1 MRWLTSRYD
10 LALRRPWP
18 GIGVRRRG
26 WIVSAAK
33 DGVTGFGDCA
43 PLPLLGRNGFA
54 QATACAIE
62 TALCDRAARAAGV
75 SLARWLNPNAASR
88 VQVNAAFP
96 GSAGASP
103 ARPPVRAGCPR
114 SQVIKLKL
122 PGDVA
127 EALRRIEQA
136 GAATLRLD
144 ANRGFSFEDAATLL
158 RAIADFPIDHVEEP
172 LRDPTLSALLA
183 LQAMVP
189 FPIAVDESLD
199 ELGIE
204 AVLSSG
210 LRRIVVKPMVLG
222 GPQRTREIAGRAA
235 AAGIEVVVTTA
246 MDSAV
251 GAWMAAHV
259 AAAVDTGLAHGLDT
273 ARWLAEDVAPGP
285 EPVAGWLDI
294 PDRPGL
300 GVVP

>member
-1 MRWLTSRYD
+1 MRWLTTRYD

-18 GIGVRRRG
+18 GLGVRRRG
-26 WIVSAAK
+26 WIIRVTR

-43 PLPLLGRNGFA
+43 PLPLLGRNGFV
-54 QATACAIE
+54 QATACAFE

-75 SLARWLNPNAASR
+75 SLARWLNPGAADR
-88 VQVNAAFP
+88 VRVNAVFP

-103 ARPPVRAGCPR
+103 APAAGR
-114 SQVIKLKL
+114 SQVVKLKL
-122 PGDVA
+122 PGDID
-127 EALRRIEQA
+127 EALRRIERA
-136 GAATLRLD
+136 GTATLRLD
-144 ANRGFSFEDAATLL
+144 ANRGFSFDDAATLL
-158 RAIADFPIDHVEEP
+158 RAIASLPIDHVEEP
-172 LRDPTLSALLA
+172 LRDPTLSTLLA

-189 FPIAVDESLD
+189 FPIAIDESLD
-199 ELGIE
+199 ELGVE

-210 LRRIVVKPMVLG
+210 LRRIVVKPMLLG
-222 GPQRTREIAGRAA
+222 GPLRTLEIAGRAE
-235 AAGIEVVVTTA
+235 AAGVEVVVTTA

-259 AAAVDTGLAHGLDT
+259 AAAVGNGLAHGLDT
-273 ARWLAEDVAPGP
+273 SRWLAEDVAPGP

-300 GVVP
+300 GVEP

>member
-1 MRWLTSRYD
+1 MRWLTTRYD

-88 VQVNAAFP
+88 VKVNAVFP

-103 ARPPVRAGCPR
+103 ARPL
-114 SQVIKLKL
+114 QVVKLKL

-136 GAATLRLD
+136 GTATLRLD
-144 ANRGFSFEDAATLL
+144 ANRGFSFDEAATLL
-158 RAIADFPIDHVEEP
+158 RAIADLPIDHVEEP

-199 ELGIE
+199 ELGID

-222 GPQRTREIAGRAA
+222 GPLRSLEIAGRAK
-235 AAGIEVVVTTA
+235 AAGVEVVVTTA
-246 MDSAV
+246 MDSAI